1 LASRQ
6 VSKKNYMK
14 KEIKQTK
21 KTKTANELKKEYKY
35 LLKEIDNNNKKL
47 FKELSFQT
55 IEKIN
60 KIEVNN
66 LINTNINLLLLLKI
80 KIKEQL

>member
-6 VSKKNYMK
+6 VNKKNYMK

-21 KTKTANELKKEYKY
+21 KTKTANELKKEYKH
-35 LLKEIDNNNKKL
+35 LLKEMDDNNKKL
-47 FKELSFQT
+47 FTELTFQT